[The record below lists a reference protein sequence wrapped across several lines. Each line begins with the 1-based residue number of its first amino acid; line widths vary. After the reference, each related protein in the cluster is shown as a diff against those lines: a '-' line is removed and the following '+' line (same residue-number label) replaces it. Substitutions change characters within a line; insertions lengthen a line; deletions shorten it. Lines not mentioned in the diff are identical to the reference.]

1 MDSGS
6 NPFLE
11 GIYQFASEVE
21 QVFTAFIDDFTEIV
35 DAFVETS
42 EELAELVKDT
52 IVNEVEQQFNE
63 FFEPLFEEFLG
74 VSPVIEEQEREAED
88 SWAIDS
94 SFDPFPETPAVCA
107 GCRHYHGQ
115 VYNGTL
121 LVCGMHPYGWEGDNC
136 PDREPITFN

>member
-11 GIYQFASEVE
+11 GIYQIASEVE
-21 QVFTAFIDDFTEIV
+21 QFFTEFIDDFTEIV

-42 EELAELVKDT
+42 EELAELVKDA

-74 VSPVIEEQEREAED
+74 VSPVLEDRQPED

-94 SFDPFPETPAVCA
+94 SFDPFPETPAVCV

-115 VYNGTL
+115 VYNGNL

-136 PDREPITFN
+136 PDKEPISFS

>member
-11 GIYQFASEVE
+11 GISQIASEVE
-21 QVFTAFIDDFTEIV
+21 QFFTEFIDDFTEIV

-42 EELAELVKDT
+42 EELAELVKDA

-74 VSPVIEEQEREAED
+74 VSPVTEDREAED
-88 SWAIDS
+88 SWAIDP
-94 SFDPFPETPAVCA
+94 SFDPLPETPSVCI
-107 GCRHYHGQ
+107 GCHHYHGQ
-115 VYNGTL
+115 AYNGNL

-136 PDREPITFN
+136 PDKEPISFN